1 MMNDTLEKN
10 WQILVNT
17 ALLGTER
24 QSLPLP
30 EPTDGLSASLHKMA
44 DLPAEKQN
52 RQAAA
57 LLGACR
63 KAALG
68 AGVRDPLDQPP
79 ALARSEQLPLCS
91 PRAAVCL
98 SRILGNKWQQLL
110 IEYLNLLA
118 ENRQLAPTRLLPD
131 LLDQGR
137 KSLEVRPLLLKV
149 VGERGRWLATLNP
162 DWDYAASSGAAAE
175 QAWQTGK
182 KAARLQALKEI
193 RMVDPGRGRTLLEEV
208 WKAEGAVERASLL
221 GALEE
226 GLNPE
231 DETFLEAALDDRSLE
246 VRAIAAN
253 LLTCLPDSTLVGR
266 MQERGLALLKF
277 QPGFLL
283 GKPSLE
289 VTLPK
294 DVDDAMMRDGIKK
307 GGGKKAEKS
316 ERLSYIIQSIPPRF
330 WTQTWKASPR
340 QILEAAK
347 DTDWSERLGDAWT
360 IAAAVNKDVEWLE
373 ALLDHFP
380 SGTILNQLPEDRRDM
395 YVLEW
400 LKSKNY
406 VMAWK
411 VLADLKKPLGYEASV
426 AAFDQLWKLY
436 VVAQSTTHSEWEAS
450 SEIYNVCYYLHPQVV
465 ERKERLMGVK
475 NASSPHWEGLTGKV
489 VDLLSFRQEMWTAVI
504 STSKE

>member
-1 MMNDTLEKN
+1 MSDTLEKN

-24 QSLPLP
+24 QPLPLP
-30 EPTDGLSASLHKMA
+30 EPTDGLSSSLHKLA
-44 DLPAEKQN
+44 GLPAEKQN
-52 RQAAA
+52 LLAAA

-68 AGVRDPLDQPP
+68 VGVRDPLDQPP
-79 ALARSEQLPLCS
+79 SPAPAEPLAVCS
-91 PRAAVCL
+91 PQAAACL

-110 IEYLNLLA
+110 MEYLQLLQDH
-118 ENRQLAPTRLLPD
+118 RQLAPTRMLPE

-137 KSLEVRPLLLKV
+137 KNLEVRTALMKV
-149 VGERGRWLATLNP
+149 IGERGRWLAMMNP
-162 DWDYAASSGAAAE
+162 AWDYAASGGAAAE

-182 KAARLQALKEI
+182 KAARLQALTEI
-193 RMVDPGRGRTLLEEV
+193 RTLDPARGRALLEEA
-208 WKAEGAVERASLL
+208 WKSEGAVERASLL

-231 DETFLEAALDDRSLE
+231 DEAFLEAALDDRSME
-246 VRAIAAN
+246 VRAIAAD
-253 LLTCLPDSTLVGR
+253 LLTRLPESALVGR

-283 GKPSLE
+283 VKPSLE
-289 VTLPK
+289 VILPK
-294 DVDDAMMRDGIKK
+294 DVDDAMARDGIKK

-316 ERLSYIIQSIPPRF
+316 ERLAYIIQSIPPRF
-330 WTQTWKASPR
+330 WNQTWKASPR

-347 DTDWSERLGDAWT
+347 DSDWFELLGGAWT

-373 ALLDHFP
+373 ELLGHFP
-380 SGTILNQLPEDRRDM
+380 SGAIFNQLPDERREL
-395 YVLEW
+395 YLLGW
-400 LKSKNY
+400 LNTKNY

-411 VLADLKKPLGYEASV
+411 VLADIKKPLGYEAS
-426 AAFDQLWKLY
+426 AAVFDQLWNLY
-436 VVAQSTTHSEWEAS
+436 VVAQSTTHSEWEAN
-450 SEIYNVCYYLHPQVV
+450 SEVYHLCYYLHPRVV
-465 ERKERLMGVK
+465 ERKDRLTGVK
-475 NASSPHWEGLTGKV
+475 NASSSHWEGLTEKV

-504 STSKE
+504 STSK